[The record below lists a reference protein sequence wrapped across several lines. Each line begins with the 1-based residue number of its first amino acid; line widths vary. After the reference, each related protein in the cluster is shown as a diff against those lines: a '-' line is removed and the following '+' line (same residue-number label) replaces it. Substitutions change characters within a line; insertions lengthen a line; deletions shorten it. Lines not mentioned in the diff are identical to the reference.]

1 MTYYVYMD
9 SKNSS
14 GNPDHLLW
22 CNNIPSSSGQLIIDP
37 TLTMEINRAGSFE
50 FKILPT
56 NDAYNDFVNLRTMIF
71 ICDDDSEIWRGRVL
85 DQTDDIYKIRT
96 VTCEGELAFLNDLQA
111 TEHDAKD
118 ETIDAFLNEVFSA
131 YSGSC
136 ASYRMI
142 KKGSLHGFNGSAKFH
157 IDKQDD
163 YHNLS
168 DSILSEMVGKLG
180 GYVKI
185 RRGTTNSN
193 IPTIDNVGYL
203 DYYADGNV
211 ISNQTIVF
219 GQNLIDYANKIDG
232 SDVFTAITPIGNT
245 VKNLF
250 PINDRK
256 GGRWNQDGTI
266 HGLNNWTSSGSSID
280 VSGITRITIYQP
292 KINVS
297 GNLLVI
303 NFWKTDRP
311 EKGQLLSELIQDDP
325 PMGRSVTYGSI
336 PSGAKSM
343 TISFH
348 NGLVGKLCVSEG
360 NGVGTWDGTKRLKLT
375 DAEGVDIPYIAND
388 SAVAKR
394 GLIVK
399 VVSYDI
405 DDVHELRKAGENT
418 LNQSVSDVQSLDIS
432 SIDARALGLNV
443 NRIDIGDMVRVISDP
458 HGLDAYFQCTK
469 IELRLNSPEE
479 NTYSFGYTN
488 KTLSNVSYSN
498 SKSILEYGR
507 TTGVQI
513 QSSSASVIN
522 QIYTILA
529 SYGLDKDLD
538 NSLGRYVTKEYAD
551 STYATKNELV
561 TLNTNFA
568 NNIDTLTKAHNDLVN
583 RVAALEN
590 R

>member
-9 SKNSS
+9 SKKSS
-14 GNPDHLLW
+14 GTPDHLLW

-56 NDAYNDFVNLRTMIF
+56 NNAYNDFVNLRTMIF

-136 ASYRMI
+136 SSYRMI
-142 KKGSLHGFNGSAKFH
+142 KKGTLHGFNGSTKFH

-203 DYYADGNV
+203 DYYSDGSV
-211 ISNQTIVF
+211 RSNQTIVF

-232 SDVFTAITPIGNT
+232 SDVFTAITPVGNT

-250 PINDRK
+250 PINNRK

-280 VSGITRITIYQP
+280 VSGITKITIYQP

-297 GNLLVI
+297 GNVLVI
-303 NFWKTDRP
+303 DLWKTDSP
-311 EKGQLLSELIQDDP
+311 EKGQYLTGYIFDDS
-325 PMGRSVTYGSI
+325 RTERAVSYASI

-360 NGVGTWDGTKRLKLT
+360 NAVGRWDGTKRLKLT
-375 DAEGVDIPYIAND
+375 DAKGVDIPYITND

-405 DDVHELRKAGENT
+405 DNESELRKAAENA

-432 SIDARALGLNV
+432 AIDARALGLNV
-443 NRIDIGDMVRVISDP
+443 NKIDIGDMVRVISDP

-469 IELRLNSPEE
+469 IELQLDSPEE

-488 KTLSNVSYSN
+488 KKLSNVSYSN
-498 SKSILEYGR
+498 SKSISEYGR

-513 QSSSASVIN
+513 QSSSASVID
-522 QIYTILA
+522 QIYAILA
-529 SYGLDKDLD
+529 TYGLDK
-538 NSLGRYVTKEYAD
+538 SLGESLGGYVTKNDAD
-551 STYATKNELV
+551 STYATKTELT

-568 NNIDTLTKAHNDLVN
+568 NNINTLTQAHNALVQ
-583 RVAALEN
+583 RVTALEN
-590 R
+590 K